1 MAIHIEAQDSSELKQ
16 IRAREIQVESVQK
29 LNDITDSIEN
39 INVDNIESTTND
51 IKNIVENNLEAQ
63 PNLDELLTS
72 INKIAQGVTDIKRN
86 QTNLNKKINDIQDTV
101 DQINGDNNG

>member
-39 INVDNIESTTND
+39 INIDNIESTTND